1 MPSYTITFKPNP
13 ESMQIGTGSYT
24 IPANKFA
31 FVSAVQGSAAF
42 EVDGNTVLNATSV
55 TKIRCSTAGGGV
67 PTSFTVPAGHMF
79 DGYMQTNGATVTM
92 DSDTIVSSGT
102 AGVNV
107 DNIIQLKLGPGAV
120 SHTVTGSQV
129 IHGYTKSQ
137 TESPWSHW
145 VPEGTMIT
153 GGRWVAS
160 IFPQ

>member
-1 MPSYTITFKPNP
+1 MSSSYTITFKPNP

-42 EVDGNTVLNATSV
+42 EVDGNTVLNPTSITAV
-55 TKIRCSTAGGGV
+55 LYTTAGGGG
-67 PTSFTVPAGHMF
+67 TTVPSNAYFEGQFSSAAAADTLTIAGNLALTTAAAGLF
-79 DGYMQTNGATVTM
+79 PFKAGPSQTLNFTG
-92 DSDTIVSSGT
+92 
-102 AGVNV
+102 NV
-107 DNIIQLKLGPGAV
+107 ASRI
-120 SHTVTGSQV
+120 T
-129 IHGYTKSQ
+129 GYTRAN